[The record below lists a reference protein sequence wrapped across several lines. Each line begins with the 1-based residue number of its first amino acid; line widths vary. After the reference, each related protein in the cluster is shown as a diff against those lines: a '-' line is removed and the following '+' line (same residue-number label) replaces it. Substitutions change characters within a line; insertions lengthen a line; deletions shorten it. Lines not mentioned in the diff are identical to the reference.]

1 MVDAFLEL
9 LSNYDTAPPGGPNR
23 ATPESELQDGKK
35 EKEKGREAGAMASQ
49 RAHPRL
55 TLDDRRGIEP
65 GLNKGESVREIARR
79 LQPRQATQG
88 RGRVQIGP
96 LLVAIADD

>member
-1 MVDAFLEL
+1 MIQ
-9 LSNYDTAPPGGPNR
+9 PHRGGPNR